1 MIAASNPGKKG
12 KSTLPRNRQKRS
24 RFPLKKKN
32 GYRKFTESLQKRK
45 NITLTGE
52 KAIISLASRGIVPYT
67 ASRMIEKMRVDEEH
81 FIGIFWKRFT

>member
-32 GYRKFTESLQKRK
+32 GYRKFTETQEYYARRGKGDYFSCQPG
-45 NITLTGE
+45 NCTLYGVT
-52 KAIISLASRGIVPYT
+52 
-67 ASRMIEKMRVDEEH
+67 DD
-81 FIGIFWKRFT
+81 